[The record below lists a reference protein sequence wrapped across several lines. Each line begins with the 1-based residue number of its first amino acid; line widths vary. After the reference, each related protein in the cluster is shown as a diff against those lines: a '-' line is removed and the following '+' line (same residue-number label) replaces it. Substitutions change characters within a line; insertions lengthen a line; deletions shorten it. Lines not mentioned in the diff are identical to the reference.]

1 MIRALCHGAR
11 APGYDAR
18 MQMFW
23 DFLPLIA
30 FFVSFKLGG
39 IYVATLVLI
48 GAALVQLVVHRLRA
62 GSFKPLHLLVSG
74 LAVVLGGAT
83 LVLHDQ
89 RFIQWKAS
97 VLFWILALVCLG
109 SQFIGAR
116 PLVERLFEAT
126 TEVRFTLTAGQWRR
140 LNLLWVLFYA
150 LLGALNL
157 YVARN
162 FSLDTWA
169 TFKMFGLTGLMFLFL
184 LPQAFW
190 LAARAQDRGPDGAT
204 DKPSTER
211 TGAGAAERQP

>member
-1 MIRALCHGAR
+1 
-11 APGYDAR
+11 
-18 MQMFW
+18 MQILW

-39 IYVATLVLI
+39 IYVATLVLM
-48 GAALVQLVVHRLRA
+48 GAAIAQLVVHRLRT
-62 GSFKPLHLLVSG
+62 GRFKPLHLLVSG
-74 LAVVLGGAT
+74 LAIVLGGAT

-116 PLVERLFEAT
+116 PLVERLFEAASET
-126 TEVRFTLTAGQWRR
+126 RFALTAREWRR
-140 LNLLWVLFYA
+140 LNLLWVAFYA

-169 TFKMFGLTGLMFLFL
+169 NFKMFGLTGLMFVFL
-184 LPQAFW
+184 IPQAFW
-190 LAARAQDRGPDGAT
+190 LATRAQERAKEDGA
-204 DKPSTER
+204 DKPAADGS
-211 TGAGAAERQP
+211 GADSAERLP